1 MARGMKIERR
11 PLGEQVTQHLR
22 RLINAGEFEPGRR
35 LVEEQLAEMI
45 GTSRTP
51 IREALHRLE
60 QENLVLRRGRGGYK
74 VRPLSSREVEEYCGV
89 RAVLESY
96 ALELA
101 ARNMTPKI
109 LARLSR
115 NVEDFARA
123 LKAGDKR
130 RLVELNT
137 EFHAA
142 IYKLA
147 GSELL
152 LRMINDL
159 TEVLQRFRVSLLTD
173 PDAARRSLTDHR
185 VMLDALKKGQVEE
198 AVSVCREH
206 VLAGGRWMLDRIE
219 PDES

>member
-22 RLINAGEFEPGRR
+22 RLITAGELPPGQR
-35 LVEEQLAEMI
+35 LVEEQLAATI

-60 QENLVLRRGRGGYK
+60 QENLVVRRGKGGYK
-74 VRPLSSREVEEYCGV
+74 VRPISTREVEEYCGV
-89 RAVLESY
+89 RAALESY
-96 ALELA
+96 AVELA
-101 ARNMTPKI
+101 ARHLTPST
-109 LARLSR
+109 LARLAR
-115 NVEDFARA
+115 NVDSFADA
-123 LKAGDKR
+123 LEAGDKR

-142 IYKLA
+142 IYQLA

-152 LRMINDL
+152 MRLINDL
-159 TEVLQRFRVSLLTD
+159 TEVLYRFRVSLLADTE
-173 PDAARRSLTDHR
+173 AARRSLADHR
-185 VMLDALKKGQVEE
+185 TMLLALEKGQVAE
-198 AVSVCREH
+198 AVSACREH
-206 VLAGGRWMLDRIE
+206 VLAGGRWMLEKIE